1 MRKAAFILNI
11 IDAVVVGIGA
21 FVTFILAISLSVVGG
36 AAVDQSPN
44 PEQAEIAMTLAQ
56 TVYWIVFVVLLIG
69 LAMQIFAAV
78 RNKRAVSKSSVIAP
92 AILSIIFGGL
102 LGIVAGIL
110 LLVAN
115 DEEFAQPI
123 A

>member
-21 FVTFILAISLSVVGG
+21 LVTFILAISLSTVGG
-36 AAVDQSPN
+36 AVADQSPN
-44 PEQAEIAMTLAQ
+44 PGEAEIAMTLAQ
-56 TVYWIVFVVLLIG
+56 TVYWIVFVILLIG

-92 AILSIIFGGL
+92 AILSIIFGGI
-102 LGIVAGIL
+102 LGIIAGIL
-110 LLVAN
+110 LLVADN
-115 DEEFAQPI
+115 SEYETVF
-123 A
+123 

>member
-92 AILSIIFGGL
+92 AILSIIFGGV
-102 LGIVAGIL
+102 LGIIAGIL
-110 LLVAN
+110 LLVADN
-115 DEEFAQPI
+115 SEYETVF
-123 A
+123 

>member
-21 FVTFILAISLSVVGG
+21 LVAFILAISLSTVGG
-36 AAVDQSPN
+36 AVAGQSPN
-44 PEQAEIAMTLAQ
+44 PEEAEMAMTLAQ
-56 TVYWIVFVVLLIG
+56 TVYWIVFVILLIG

-92 AILSIIFGGL
+92 AILSIIFGGI
-102 LGIVAGIL
+102 LGIIAGIL
-110 LLVAN
+110 LLVADN
-115 DEEFAQPI
+115 SEYETVF
-123 A
+123 

>member
-36 AAVDQSPN
+36 AAAGQSPN
-44 PEQAEIAMTLAQ
+44 PGEAEMAMTLAQ
-56 TVYWIVFVVLLIG
+56 TVYWIVFVILLIG
-69 LAMQIFAAV
+69 LAIQIFAAV
-78 RNKRAVSKSSVIAP
+78 RNKRAVSKSSVTAP
-92 AILSIIFGGL
+92 AILSIIFGGV

-110 LLVAN
+110 LLVADN
-115 DEEFAQPI
+115 SEYETVF
-123 A
+123 

>member
-21 FVTFILAISLSVVGG
+21 LVTFILAISLSTVGG
-36 AAVDQSPN
+36 AVAGQSPN
-44 PEQAEIAMTLAQ
+44 PEEAEIAMTLAQ
-56 TVYWIVFVVLLIG
+56 TVYWIVFVILLIG

-92 AILSIIFGGL
+92 AILSIIFGGI
-102 LGIVAGIL
+102 LGIIAGIL
-110 LLVAN
+110 LLVADN
-115 DEEFAQPI
+115 SEYETVF
-123 A
+123 

>member
-44 PEQAEIAMTLAQ
+44 PGEAEMAMTLAQ

-92 AILSIIFGGL
+92 AILSIIFGGI
-102 LGIVAGIL
+102 LGLIAGIL
-110 LLVAN
+110 LLVADN
-115 DEEFAQPI
+115 SEYETVF
-123 A
+123 

>member
-21 FVTFILAISLSVVGG
+21 LVTFFLAISLSTVGG
-36 AAVDQSPN
+36 AVAGQSPN
-44 PEQAEIAMTLAQ
+44 PEEAEIAMTLAQ
-56 TVYWIVFVVLLIG
+56 TVYWIVFVILLIG

-92 AILSIIFGGL
+92 AILSIIFGGI
-102 LGIVAGIL
+102 LGIIAGIL
-110 LLVAN
+110 LLVADN
-115 DEEFAQPI
+115 SEYETVF
-123 A
+123 

>member
-21 FVTFILAISLSVVGG
+21 LVAFILAISLSTVGG
-36 AAVDQSPN
+36 AVAGQSPN
-44 PEQAEIAMTLAQ
+44 PEEAEIAMTLAQ
-56 TVYWIVFVVLLIG
+56 TVYWIVFVILLIG

-92 AILSIIFGGL
+92 AILSIIFGGI
-102 LGIVAGIL
+102 LGIIAGIL
-110 LLVAN
+110 LLVADN
-115 DEEFAQPI
+115 SEYETVF
-123 A
+123 

>member
-44 PEQAEIAMTLAQ
+44 PGEAEMAMTLAQ

-92 AILSIIFGGL
+92 AILSIIFGGI
-102 LGIVAGIL
+102 LGIIAGIL
-110 LLVAN
+110 LLVADN
-115 DEEFAQPI
+115 SEYETVF
-123 A
+123 

>member
-21 FVTFILAISLSVVGG
+21 LVTFILAISLSTVGG
-36 AAVDQSPN
+36 AVAGQSPN
-44 PEQAEIAMTLAQ
+44 PEEAEIAMTLAQ
-56 TVYWIVFVVLLIG
+56 TVYWIVFVILLIG

-92 AILSIIFGGL
+92 AILSIIFGGI
-102 LGIVAGIL
+102 LGLIAGIL
-110 LLVAN
+110 LLVADN
-115 DEEFAQPI
+115 SEYETVF
-123 A
+123 

>member
-21 FVTFILAISLSVVGG
+21 LVVFILAISLSTVGG
-36 AAVDQSPN
+36 AVAGQSPN
-44 PEQAEIAMTLAQ
+44 PEEAEIAMTLAQ
-56 TVYWIVFVVLLIG
+56 TVYWIVFVILLIG

-92 AILSIIFGGL
+92 AILSIIFGGI
-102 LGIVAGIL
+102 LGIIAGIL
-110 LLVAN
+110 LLVADN
-115 DEEFAQPI
+115 SEYETVF
-123 A
+123 

>member
-21 FVTFILAISLSVVGG
+21 LVAFILAISLSTVGG
-36 AAVDQSPN
+36 AVAGQSPN
-44 PEQAEIAMTLAQ
+44 PEEAEIAMTLAQ
-56 TVYWIVFVVLLIG
+56 TVYWIVFVILLIG

-92 AILSIIFGGL
+92 AVLSIIFGGI
-102 LGIVAGIL
+102 LGIIAGIL
-110 LLVAN
+110 LLVADN
-115 DEEFAQPI
+115 SEYETVF
-123 A
+123 

>member
-92 AILSIIFGGL
+92 AILSIIFGGV
-102 LGIVAGIL
+102 LGIIAGIL
-110 LLVAN
+110 LLVAEN
-115 DEEFAQPI
+115 SEYETVF
-123 A
+123 

>member
-21 FVTFILAISLSVVGG
+21 LVAFILAISLSTVGG
-36 AAVDQSPN
+36 AVAGQSPN
-44 PEQAEIAMTLAQ
+44 PEEAEIAMTLAQ

-92 AILSIIFGGL
+92 AILSIIFGGI
-102 LGIVAGIL
+102 LGIIAGIL
-110 LLVAN
+110 LLVADN
-115 DEEFAQPI
+115 SEYETVF
-123 A
+123 